1 MITALV
7 NRKIFKY
14 LKHNKLFKSSIMEN
28 CGVSHICSH
37 IIRIRKIDKFIHIST
52 DDSTYT
58 KFIMCKLIYSV
69 GKQICDCRRMRGWG
83 EVGGR
88 L

>member
-1 MITALV
+1 
-7 NRKIFKY
+7 
-14 LKHNKLFKSSIMEN
+14 MEN

-83 EVGGR
+83 EVGGNTCMFITFILR
-88 L
+88 MVLWLMQVNINSTL